1 MALTGAVVTK
11 VDGTARGGIV
21 IAVHEAIDVPIK
33 FVGVGESADD
43 LLEFDAAEYAK
54 ELLEE

>member
-1 MALTGAVVTK
+1 
-11 VDGTARGGIV
+11 V

-33 FVGVGESADD
+33 FVGVGEAADD
-43 LLEFDAAEYAK
+43 LLVFDPEEYTR

>member
-1 MALTGAVVTK
+1 M
-11 VDGTARGGIV
+11 

-33 FVGVGESADD
+33 FVGVGESAGD
-43 LLEFDAAEYAK
+43 LLEFDAQEYAG